1 MRNLFEYELIDSDEA
16 VYPAQRFIYASV
28 DKDTQE
34 EIDRSFFF
42 KGYAENASKMPRWT
56 VVVRRVALLMAIF
69 FANAIYNASKNIG
82 FEQVFD
88 GHFYLFMLGTGC
100 LGIAAA
106 LYGAQLFRHLRV
118 KHSGILEATSDA
130 IEEQTKRTKETFD
143 IPPEHKMVDIFSY
156 WHEEDGALPDILSN
170 GQVRLYEKDD
180 KLCLAFVDKA
190 FAFPI
195 DGFTRYILMKKKVH
209 FDEWNKETAF
219 FMKGYRKYKIQ
230 YDEQDGFTCCCYRL
244 QYADYFG
251 EYELLFPE
259 YELPQFKEIVDVP
272 VVEESD
278 I

>member
-28 DKDTQE
+28 DKDTQD

-42 KGYAENASKMPRWT
+42 MGYAENASKVPKWT
-56 VVVRRVALLMAIF
+56 VVVRRVTLLMAIF

-106 LYGAQLFRHLRV
+106 LYGAQLLRHLRV
-118 KHSGILEATSDA
+118 KHSGILDATSDA
-130 IEEQTKRTKETFD
+130 IEAQTTLTEETFD
-143 IPPEHKMVDIFSY
+143 IPPEHKMADIFSY
-156 WHEEDGALPDILSN
+156 WHEEDGALPDILTN
-170 GQVRLYEKDD
+170 NQVRLYEKDD
-180 KLCLAFVDKA
+180 KLCLAFIDKA

-195 DGFTRYILMKKKVH
+195 DGFKRYILMKNKVH

-230 YDEQDGFTCCCYRL
+230 YDEQDGFSCRCYRL

-251 EYELLFPE
+251 DYELLFPE
-259 YELPQFKEIVDVP
+259 YELPQFKAIVDVP
-272 VVEESD
+272 VTDEAD